1 MLYFGCKS
9 PNGTVESVNR
19 VIGDIGYITKYHAHP
34 NDCTSDEARIVSHFD
49 FVIEELKRADVSHL
63 SEEKQA
69 SRALLIAHLEQYR
82 DRGQFPKNKSN
93 TGKRLP
99 CFIDDEGTI
108 CAVGYLVEKTAG
120 RQLAEDINEKH
131 QYEYISEMNDEIVD
145 NWIANSGLTERECAM
160 IQPTYENWYKPTY
173 QIGISPSIVI
183 GNRGEKN
190 VSGMLGFS
198 LYRGYG
204 RKFTRRSLSL
214 SHYLEYAGSK
224 DLRFHSSFMNYTKWT
239 WKIFH
244 AGIGFD
250 VEYFPKATTLF
261 RVQVPVAN
269 IIGKRLFVQ
278 AKYGYAVNGESNIY
292 PFNSPHLITLTV
304 GGYGKMF

>member
-1 MLYFGCKS
+1 
-9 PNGTVESVNR
+9 
-19 VIGDIGYITKYHAHP
+19 
-34 NDCTSDEARIVSHFD
+34 
-49 FVIEELKRADVSHL
+49 
-63 SEEKQA
+63 
-69 SRALLIAHLEQYR
+69 
-82 DRGQFPKNKSN
+82 
-93 TGKRLP
+93 
-99 CFIDDEGTI
+99 
-108 CAVGYLVEKTAG
+108 VGYLVEKTAG

-160 IQPTYENWYKPTY
+160 IQPTYENWFKPTY
-173 QIGISPSIVI
+173 HVAISPLVVL

-214 SHYLEYAGSK
+214 SNYLEYAGSK
-224 DLRFHSSFMNYTKWT
+224 DFRIHSSFMNYTKWT

-269 IIGKRLFVQ
+269 IGRKRFFVQ
-278 AKYGYAVNGESNIY
+278 AKYGYAINGESNIY

-304 GGYGKMF
+304 SGYGKRF